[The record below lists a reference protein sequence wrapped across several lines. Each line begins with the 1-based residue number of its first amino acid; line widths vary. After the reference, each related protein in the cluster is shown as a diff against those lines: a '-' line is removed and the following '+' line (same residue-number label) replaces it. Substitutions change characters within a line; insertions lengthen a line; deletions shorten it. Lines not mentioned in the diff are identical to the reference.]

1 MSRSLEERLLADK
14 KQWKARK
21 TNRPLKDRKTVELRA
36 PDIFEKVRKARK
48 LKTCGEA
55 LQMVGAELRMR
66 CRETGNG

>member
-1 MSRSLEERLLADK
+1 MSRSLEDRLLADK

-21 TNRPLKDRKTVELRA
+21 VNRPLKDKKTSELHS
-36 PDIFEKVRKARK
+36 PDIFEIVRKSRK
-48 LKTCGEA
+48 LRTCGEA